1 MGWLDQL
8 LRRAAPGDVPADPMS
23 GSVMSPNYVPETSRR
38 QLGLGALRG
47 VLDLTPVG
55 VADAVQSGI
64 NNMQSPL
71 GAAMRAVVGKSALPG
86 DVALGKLGLLGSGP
100 GYDAGRY
107 ATNAA
112 APMTGLLGNQAG
124 GALPKGYARNQSG
137 AIVWHGSPHK
147 FDRFDASKIGTGEG
161 AQAYGHGLYL
171 AESQGVGQQY
181 ADVLSS
187 PRNRVMDK
195 AGVYIEP
202 SPMGDGM
209 YRIARQSEIG
219 KMRGQTG
226 DATQGLTD
234 YQFPNLAAAIKAAKK
249 SGYLPRQGKPLLN
262 AIGED
267 GKYVPVRRAADVT
280 EEAFGHGPEYAQ
292 FIASE
297 PGNLYKV
304 DLPDDAIA
312 RMLDW
317 DKPLYRQ
324 KPEVR
329 KAVRELVDEKTQPG
343 TYAQWVKA
351 SRPDMRTLQNDML
364 DSMDNSAIS
373 EALRGKGIP
382 GIRYLDGGSRSA
394 GSGTSNF
401 VVFPG
406 NEGLLNILE
415 RNGQPL
421 R

>member
-1 MGWLDQL
+1 MDMTAIIQA

-23 GSVMSPNYVPETSRR
+23 GSVMSPNYVPQTSRR

-47 VLDLTPVG
+47 VLDVTPVG
-55 VADAVQSGI
+55 IADAVQSGI

-71 GAAMRAVVGKSALPG
+71 GVALRAVVGKSALPG

-107 ATNAA
+107 AANAA
-112 APMTGLLGNQAG
+112 APMMGLLGNQAG
-124 GALPKGYARNQSG
+124 GALPKGYARNQAG
-137 AIVWHGSPHK
+137 AIVYHGSPHK

-161 AQAYGHGLYL
+161 AQAYGHGLYV
-171 AESQGVGQQY
+171 AESPDVARMYQQ
-181 ADVLSS
+181 
-187 PRNRVMDK
+187 NTGRVALIDTPNGFQPLNWDK
-195 AGVYIEP
+195 PEH
-202 SPMGDGM
+202 
-209 YRIARQSEIG
+209 Q
-219 KMRGQTG
+219 
-226 DATQGLTD
+226 
-234 YQFPNLAAAIKAAKK
+234 AAAHLNIFKGNRADALASPYQSQEIRDILN
-249 SGYLPRQGKPLLN
+249 SGMPLPAVKMQDPS
-262 AIGED
+262 
-267 GKYVPVRRAADVT
+267 
-280 EEAFGHGPEYAQ
+280 F
-292 FIASE
+292 
-297 PGNLYKV
+297 YKV
-304 DLPDDAIA
+304 DLPDDQIA
-312 RMLDW
+312 KMLDW

-351 SRPDMRTLQNDML
+351 ARPDMQTLQNDML

-373 EALRGKGIP
+373 EALRAKGIP
-382 GIRYLDGGSRSA
+382 GIRYLDGGSRGA

-415 RNGQPL
+415 RNGQPI

>member
-1 MGWLDQL
+1 MGWLEQL
-8 LRRAAPGDVPADPMS
+8 LRRAAPGDVPADPMA
-23 GSVMSPNYVPETSRR
+23 GSVMSPNYVPQTSRR

-47 VLDLTPVG
+47 LLDATPVG
-55 VADAVQSGI
+55 IADAVQSGI
-64 NNMQSPL
+64 NNMQSPV
-71 GAAMRAVVGKSALPG
+71 GAALRAVTGKAASPG
-86 DVALGKLGLLGSGP
+86 DVLLGKLGLLGSGS
-100 GYDAGRY
+100 GYDAGRF
-107 ATNAA
+107 ALNAA
-112 APMTGLLGNQAG
+112 FPAMGLLGNQAG

-137 AIVWHGSPHK
+137 AIVWHGSPYK

-161 AQAYGHGLYL
+161 AQVYGHGLYL
-171 AESQGVGQQY
+171 ADDPSVASY
-181 ADVLSS
+181 YK
-187 PRNRVMDK
+187 K
-195 AGVYIEP
+195 AGVQDSWTDDVPRMTEAVYRALG
-202 SPMGDGM
+202 PMPDG
-209 YRIARQSEIG
+209 RVLFGPIRSS
-219 KMRGQTG
+219 
-226 DATQGLTD
+226 LTKEK
-234 YQFPNLAAAIKAAKK
+234 LAAKIAEDPATAWQSLSSGVQKKA
-249 SGYLPRQGKPLLN
+249 LEVLEP
-262 AIGED
+262 
-267 GKYVPVRRAADVT
+267 
-280 EEAFGHGPEYAQ
+280 
-292 FIASE
+292 

-304 DLPDDAIA
+304 DLPDDQIA
-312 RMLDW
+312 KMLDW

-351 SRPDMRTLQNDML
+351 ARPDMRTLQNDML

-373 EALRGKGIP
+373 EALRAKGIP

-415 RNGQPL
+415 RNGQPI

>member
-1 MGWLDQL
+1 MGWLEQL
-8 LRRAAPGDVPADPMS
+8 LRRAAPGDVPADPMA
-23 GSVMSPNYVPETSRR
+23 GSVMSPNYVPQTSRR

-47 VLDLTPVG
+47 LLDVTPVG
-55 VADAVQSGI
+55 IADAVQSGI

-71 GAAMRAVVGKSALPG
+71 GAALRAVVGKSALPG

-107 ATNAA
+107 AANAA
-112 APMTGLLGNQAG
+112 APMMGLLGNQAA
-124 GALPKGYARNQSG
+124 GALPKGYARNQAG

-171 AESQGVGQQY
+171 AESP
-181 ADVLSS
+181 DVA
-187 PRNRVMDK
+187 R
-195 AGVYIEP
+195 
-202 SPMGDGM
+202 M
-209 YRIARQSEIG
+209 YRD
-219 KMRGQTG
+219 K
-226 DATQGLTD
+226 LTD
-234 YQFPNLAAAIKAAKK
+234 PGFKYAAQNEAKARLHEKIAKRIEATD
-249 SGYLPRQGKPLLN
+249 PQ
-262 AIGED
+262 
-267 GKYVPVRRAADVT
+267 RAAT
-280 EEAFGHGPEYAQ
+280 LRAQ
-292 FIASE
+292 VESLSD
-297 PGNLYKV
+297 PGGALYKV
-304 DLPDDAIA
+304 DLPDDQIA

-351 SRPDMRTLQNDML
+351 ARPDMRTLQNDML

-373 EALRGKGIP
+373 EALRAKGIP
-382 GIRYLDGGSRSA
+382 GIRYLDGGSRGT

-415 RNGQPL
+415 RNGQPI